1 MSNSHEFIPPKN
13 NRDLFIFGDHA
24 SRKIP
29 DGYNNLGLS
38 GHDLVRHI
46 AWDIG
51 TETVIRRLCEDF
63 GCAGQL
69 AGVSRL
75 VVDLNRDVT
84 SHSIIPEISDETIIP
99 GNTALSLAEKS
110 ARIDQY
116 HTPYH
121 DALGKNMDALGKP
134 FVLSVHSFT
143 PKPRM
148 GDARHTDIG
157 LLVKED
163 EESAALLHDS
173 FLSADH
179 DFKVGMNVPYSAYD
193 LNYTIDRHA
202 VPRGLRHL
210 AIEIRQ
216 DHIDTEDKANK
227 MADIFAKRL
236 TSVLG

>member
-1 MSNSHEFIPPKN
+1 MSKSHEFIRAKN
-13 NRDLFIFGDHA
+13 NRELFIFGDHA
-24 SRKIP
+24 SKEIP
-29 DGYNNLGLS
+29 EEYDNLGLS
-38 GHDLVRHI
+38 GNDLVRHI

-51 TETVIRRLCEDF
+51 TETVIRRLCENF

-75 VVDLNRDVT
+75 VVDLNRDVS
-84 SHSIIPEISDETIIP
+84 SHSIIPEISDETVIP
-99 GNTALSLAEKS
+99 GNAALSLEEKK

-121 DALGKNMDALGKP
+121 EALAENIDALGQP
-134 FVLSVHSFT
+134 FILSVHSFT

-148 GDARHTDIG
+148 GEARKTDIG

-163 EESAALLHDS
+163 EHSAAQLHDN
-173 FLSADH
+173 FLSVGH
-179 DFKVGMNVPYSAYD
+179 SYNVGMNEPYSAYD

-216 DHIDTEDKANK
+216 DHIDTEEKANE
-227 MADIFAKRL
+227 MADIFTKRL
-236 TSVLG
+236 ASVLG